1 MTSQPSTCNLLNPSR
16 LKPSYLSK
24 HISLGLNRA
33 EVKISE
39 IARSQP
45 AATDLAAQVIACYP
59 EASKIICLTLGCDAV
74 LGYICSRNS
83 ETPLDLL
90 IIDAEPLKSIEGY
103 LYPRPGVSLEAG
115 SRQLE
120 FEPTSRG
127 MFPIIIQGGRYARFD
142 ITDSRG
148 YDFIHAEIAR
158 EPFIFVSV
166 EPLAVSDIC
175 KIFMG
180 DIPVNGRVVSLFD

>member
-1 MTSQPSTCNLLNPSR
+1 MTSRPN
-16 LKPSYLSK
+16 PSYLSK

-90 IIDAEPLKSIEGY
+90 IIDAEPLKSIDGCP
-103 LYPRPGVSLEAG
+103 YPD
-115 SRQLE
+115 
-120 FEPTSRG
+120 
-127 MFPIIIQGGRYARFD
+127 YARFD

-166 EPLAVSDIC
+166 EPLAFSDIC

>member
-1 MTSQPSTCNLLNPSR
+1 MTSQSNTCNSLNPSR
-16 LKPSYLSK
+16 PNPSYLSK

-45 AATDLAAQVIACYP
+45 AATDLAAQVIAYYP
-59 EASKIICLTLGCDAV
+59 EASKIICLTLGSDAV
-74 LGYICSRNS
+74 LGYMCSRDGD
-83 ETPLDLL
+83 TPRDLL

-120 FEPTSRG
+120 FEPTLRG
-127 MFPIIIQGGRYARFD
+127 LFPIIQGGRYARFD